1 MELPIEIHVS
11 AFGDTSRNLEIMEIV
26 KIMEKQLPS
35 IMYMGDELLSIPF
48 LSGPSHVGQDTMMHI
63 ETSGIEMNL
72 ENLGNNLI
80 GVPITYEEE
89 NVEKNNALDDFDTL
103 TNNPSPPNNTW
114 DYTNN
119 PGQRT

>member
-103 TNNPSPPNNTW
+103 TNNPSPPNNT
-114 DYTNN
+114 
-119 PGQRT
+119 